1 MVGRRMIRP
10 DNQDRNQVFFYQIA
24 DNINYFNQLIK
35 LNQSLKLSDKCSG
48 VEKKYLSPQCSGV
61 EI

>member
-24 DNINYFNQLIK
+24 DNIIYFN
-35 LNQSLKLSDKCSG
+35 
-48 VEKKYLSPQCSGV
+48 
-61 EI
+61 